1 MYEFAFLD
9 ETLDINTT
17 QSYHLSIQVSLN
29 GFSFLILDTVRNKYV
44 ALKNY
49 PLDKQ
54 KGIPEDQ
61 LKDIFKKDEFLSR
74 KYKSSSYLFI
84 TDKSTLVPSPLFNKE
99 KIKEY
104 LMFNQ
109 PLEEHDKIFYN
120 VIKNAGFYTVYSIPV
135 NICEILDKQF
145 PEIKSCHQSV
155 PFIEQILLKNQPGGF
170 DHSTFIHITP
180 GIFDI
185 AVSRSKKLMLY
196 NQFRYRNENDFIYFV
211 LYIFE
216 QLKLNP
222 EKTLLLL
229 SGEITKTSKY
239 YESVKKYIKSIRFEK
254 RDSQFTYSYTF
265 NQIPEHTFIPLL
277 NLYNCG

>member
-29 GFSFLILDTVRNKYV
+29 GFSFSILDTVRNKFV

-49 PLDKQ
+49 PFDKQ
-54 KGIPEDQ
+54 KGVPEDQ

-74 KYKSSSYLFI
+74 KYKSSSYFFI

-104 LMFNQ
+104 LMFNH
-109 PLEEHDKIFYN
+109 PLGEHDKIFYN
-120 VIKNAGFYTVYSIPV
+120 QIKNAGTYTVYSIPV
-135 NICEILDKQF
+135 TICEILDKQF
-145 PEIKSCHQSV
+145 PEIKSYHQSV
-155 PFIEQILLKNQPGGF
+155 PFIEQILLKNQPSGF
-170 DHSTFIHITP
+170 EYSAFIHVTR

-185 AVSRSKKLMLY
+185 AVTQSKKLMLY

-211 LYIFE
+211 LNIFE

-222 EKTLLLL
+222 GNTLLLL
-229 SGEITKTSKY
+229 SGELTKTSKY
-239 YESVKKYIKSIRFEK
+239 YESVKKYIKSIKFEK

>member
-29 GFSFLILDTVRNKYV
+29 GFSFSILDTVRNKYV

-61 LKDIFKKDEFLSR
+61 LRDIFKKDEFLTR
-74 KYKSSSYLFI
+74 KYKSSSYFYI
-84 TDKSTLVPSPLFNKE
+84 TDKSTLVPSPLFNKD

-104 LMFNQ
+104 LMFNH
-109 PLEEHDKIFYN
+109 PLEEHNKIFYN
-120 VIKNAGFYTVYSIPV
+120 QIKNAGTYTVYSIPV

-145 PEIKSCHQSV
+145 PGIKNYHQSV
-155 PFIEQILLKNQPGGF
+155 PFIEQILLKNQPGEF
-170 DHSTFIHITP
+170 DFSAFINVTP

-185 AVSRSKKLMLY
+185 AVSQSKKLILY
-196 NQFRYRNENDFIYFV
+196 NQFRFRNENDFIYFV
-211 LYIFE
+211 LNIFE
-216 QLKLNP
+216 QLKLSP

-239 YESVKKYIKSIRFEK
+239 YESLKKYIKSIRFEK
-254 RDSQFTYSYTF
+254 RDNQFTYSYTF
-265 NQIPEHTFIPLL
+265 NQIAEHTFIPLQ
-277 NLYNCG
+277 NLYSCG

>member
-1 MYEFAFLD
+1 MYEFTFLD

-29 GFSFLILDTVRNKYV
+29 GFSFSILDTVRNKYV

-61 LKDIFKKDEFLSR
+61 LKDIFKKDEFLTR
-74 KYKSSSYLFI
+74 KYKSSSYFFI
-84 TDKSTLVPSPLFNKE
+84 TDKSTLVPSPLFNKD

-104 LMFNQ
+104 LMFNH
-109 PLEEHDKIFYN
+109 PLEERNKIFYN
-120 VIKNAGFYTVYSIPV
+120 QIKNANTYTVYSIPV

-145 PEIKSCHQSV
+145 PGIKNYHQSV
-155 PFIEQILLKNQPGGF
+155 PFIEQIILKNQSGEF
-170 DHSTFIHITP
+170 DFSAFINITP

-185 AVSRSKKLMLY
+185 AVSQSKKLILY
-196 NQFRYRNENDFIYFV
+196 NQFCFKNENDFIYFV
-211 LYIFE
+211 LNIFE

-222 EKTLLLL
+222 EKTLLFL

-239 YESVKKYIKSIRFEK
+239 YESLKKYIKSIRFEK
-254 RDSQFTYSYTF
+254 RDNQFIYSYTF
-265 NQIPEHTFIPLL
+265 NQIPEHTFISLL

>member
-17 QSYHLSIQVSLN
+17 QLYHLSIQVSLN
-29 GFSFLILDTVRNKYV
+29 GFSLSILDTVRNKYV

-74 KYKSSSYLFI
+74 KYKSSSYFFI
-84 TDKSTLVPSPLFNKE
+84 TDKSTLVPLPLFNKE

-104 LMFNQ
+104 LLFNQ

-120 VIKNAGFYTVYSIPV
+120 QIKNAGTYTVYSIPV

-145 PEIKSCHQSV
+145 PGIKSYHQSV

-170 DHSTFIHITP
+170 DHSTFIHVTP

-185 AVSRSKKLMLY
+185 AVSQSKKLILY
-196 NQFRYRNENDFIYFV
+196 NQFRFRNENDFIYFV
-211 LYIFE
+211 LNIFE
-216 QLKLNP
+216 QLKLNT

-229 SGEITKTSKY
+229 SGEITKTSRY
-239 YESVKKYIKSIRFEK
+239 YESVKKYIKTIRFEK

>member
-29 GFSFLILDTVRNKYV
+29 GFSFSILDTVRNKYV

-61 LKDIFKKDEFLSR
+61 LRNIFKKDEFLTR
-74 KYKSSSYLFI
+74 KYKSSSYFFI
-84 TDKSTLVPSPLFNKE
+84 TDKSTLVPSPLFNKD

-104 LMFNQ
+104 LMFNH
-109 PLEEHDKIFYN
+109 PLEEHNKIFYN
-120 VIKNAGFYTVYSIPV
+120 QIKNAGTYTVYSIPV

-145 PEIKSCHQSV
+145 PGIKNYHQSV
-155 PFIEQILLKNQPGGF
+155 PFIEQILLKNQPGEF
-170 DHSTFIHITP
+170 DFSAFINVTP

-185 AVSRSKKLMLY
+185 AVSQSKKLILY
-196 NQFRYRNENDFIYFV
+196 NQFRFRNENDFIYFV
-211 LYIFE
+211 LNIFE
-216 QLKLNP
+216 QLKLSP

-239 YESVKKYIKSIRFEK
+239 YESLKKYIKSIRFEK
-254 RDSQFTYSYTF
+254 RDNQFTYSYTF
-265 NQIPEHTFIPLL
+265 NQIAEHTFIPLQ
-277 NLYNCG
+277 NLYSCG

>member
-29 GFSFLILDTVRNKYV
+29 GFSFSILDTVRNKYV

-61 LKDIFKKDEFLSR
+61 LRDIFKKDEFLTR
-74 KYKSSSYLFI
+74 KYKSSSYFFI
-84 TDKSTLVPSPLFNKE
+84 TDKSTLVPSPLFNKD

-104 LMFNQ
+104 LMFNH
-109 PLEEHDKIFYN
+109 PLEEHNKIFYN
-120 VIKNAGFYTVYSIPV
+120 QIKNAGTYTVYSIPV

-145 PEIKSCHQSV
+145 PGIKNYHQSV
-155 PFIEQILLKNQPGGF
+155 PFIEQILLKNQPGEF
-170 DHSTFIHITP
+170 DFSAFINVTP

-185 AVSRSKKLMLY
+185 AVSQSKKLILY
-196 NQFRYRNENDFIYFV
+196 NQFRFRNENDFIYFV
-211 LYIFE
+211 LNIFE
-216 QLKLNP
+216 QLKLSP

-239 YESVKKYIKSIRFEK
+239 YESLKKYIKSIRFEK
-254 RDSQFTYSYTF
+254 RDNQFTYSYTF
-265 NQIPEHTFIPLL
+265 NQIAEHTFIPLQ
-277 NLYNCG
+277 NLYSCG

>member
-29 GFSFLILDTVRNKYV
+29 GFSFSILDTVRNKFV

-49 PLDKQ
+49 PFDKQ
-54 KGIPEDQ
+54 KGVPEDQ

-74 KYKSSSYLFI
+74 EYKSSSYIFI

-104 LMFNQ
+104 LMFNH
-109 PLEEHDKIFYN
+109 PLGEHDKIFYN
-120 VIKNAGFYTVYSIPV
+120 QIKNAGTYTVYSIPV
-135 NICEILDKQF
+135 TICEILDKQF
-145 PEIKSCHQSV
+145 PGIRSYHQSV
-155 PFIEQILLKNQPGGF
+155 PFIEQILLKNQPAGF
-170 DHSTFIHITP
+170 EYSAFIHVTP

-185 AVSRSKKLMLY
+185 AVSQSKKLILY

-211 LYIFE
+211 LNIFE

-239 YESVKKYIKSIRFEK
+239 YESVKKYIKSIKFEK
-254 RDSQFTYSYTF
+254 RDSQFTYSYTI